1 MKIFCFLLILLKKIK
16 KIKAGD
22 SSHLMRD
29 YINVSIYCDV
39 SDSPEQETLV
49 ICDYIEE
56 IQVFAAAGDGVSVE
70 LTNSNVGGGGVQSCG
85 DHCSVHYSDADTGLL
100 HQNICTGCQKG
111 KLKILQNLREASKN

>member
-1 MKIFCFLLILLKKIK
+1 
-16 KIKAGD
+16 
-22 SSHLMRD
+22 MRD

-70 LTNSNVGGGGVQSCG
+70 LTNSNVGGGEAQSCG
-85 DHCSVHYSDADTGLL
+85 DHCSVCYSDADTGLL
-100 HQNICTGCQKG
+100 RENICTGCQKG